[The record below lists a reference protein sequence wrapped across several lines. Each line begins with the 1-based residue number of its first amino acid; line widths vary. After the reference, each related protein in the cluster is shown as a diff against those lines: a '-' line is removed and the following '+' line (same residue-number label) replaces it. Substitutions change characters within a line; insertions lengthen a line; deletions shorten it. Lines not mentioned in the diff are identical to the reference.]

1 MKILLISASEK
12 SIQTYKHILDKH
24 KFECIHLNTNDLND
38 WRDTFAKLDLDNV
51 KALIFDRVAPEIDF
65 LNQYLSGVDIFFVI
79 ENWNSL
85 ANLKCKL
92 SNYTYRF
99 YLWPVNYA
107 LLIDDITS
115 ICKFKDYVVQG
126 TVELGNVFINLNSHA
141 ISDGK
146 KSFTLKNKEF
156 ELLVYMARH
165 KGKVLSRVN
174 ILENVWDMNS
184 LIITN
189 TVDVHVSKLRRILK
203 ENFGINN
210 LIKTIPCS
218 GYLLG

>member
-1 MKILLISASEK
+1 MKILLISESEK
-12 SIQTYKHILDKH
+12 SIQTYKHIFGKY
-24 KFECIHLNTNDLND
+24 KFDFIHLNVKDHTDWKNTLETLNLND
-38 WRDTFAKLDLDNV
+38 V
-51 KALIFDRVAPEIDF
+51 KALILDRVVPEMDF
-65 LNQYLSGVDIFFVI
+65 LNQYLNGVDIFFVV
-79 ENWNSL
+79 EAWDTLSSL
-85 ANLKCKL
+85 RCKL

-107 LLIDDITS
+107 LLIDDINS

-126 TVELGNVFINLNSHA
+126 LVELGNVSINLNNHA
-141 ISDGK
+141 IFDGK
-146 KSFTLKNKEF
+146 KSLTLKNKEF
-156 ELLVYMARH
+156 ELLVYMAKH

-189 TVDVHVSKLRRILK
+189 TVDVHVSKLRRILR
-203 ENFGINN
+203 ENFGIND